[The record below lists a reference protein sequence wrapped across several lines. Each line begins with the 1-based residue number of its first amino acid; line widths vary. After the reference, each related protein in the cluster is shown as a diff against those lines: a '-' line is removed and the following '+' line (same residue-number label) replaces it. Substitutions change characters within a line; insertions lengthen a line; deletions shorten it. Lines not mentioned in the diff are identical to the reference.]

1 MRFLTPAQVQD
12 LADEI
17 PKPHRRLILMLAYTG
32 IRQGELTALRR
43 RRINLLRRE
52 IVIAESATDV
62 RGKKVFGETKNRQ
75 ARTIA
80 IPRFLAAL
88 LAQRLETVPADPDAL
103 VFTSTANTPMDWTN
117 FRNRVWTPA
126 VERANLSPLRMHDLR
141 HTAVSMLIAQGCQAK
156 LIQEHL
162 GHSSITVTM
171 DRYGHLYPEARTEV
185 SDALDAAFASAV
197 EMPA

>member
-1 MRFLTPAQVQD
+1 MRFLTPVQVQR
-12 LADEI
+12 LVEEI
-17 PKPHRRLILMLAYTG
+17 PETHRTLILTLAYTG

-80 IPRFLAAL
+80 IPHFLADL
-88 LAQRLETVPADPDAL
+88 LAQRLETVPADPNAL

-126 VERANLSPLRMHDLR
+126 VERADLSPLRMHDLR

-156 LIQEHL
+156 FIQEHL

-171 DRYGHLYPEARTEV
+171 DRYGHLYPEARHEV
-185 SDALDAAFASAV
+185 SDALGAAFASVV
-197 EMPA
+197 ERPA